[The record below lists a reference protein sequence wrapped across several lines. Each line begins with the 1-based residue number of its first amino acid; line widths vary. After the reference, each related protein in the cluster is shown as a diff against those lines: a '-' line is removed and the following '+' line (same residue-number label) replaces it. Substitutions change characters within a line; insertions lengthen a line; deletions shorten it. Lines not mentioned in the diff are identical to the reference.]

1 MFFFHISIL
10 AILNRISKRMP
21 DNLSTSSLPLLCI
34 IHAMG
39 IKKLRH
45 GRVMI
50 VHAAAYQYA
59 DHMRF
64 VHLNTYSTY
73 SLLKGMASPKKLAA
87 YAAEQGFDTLG
98 ITDYENVYG
107 AVDIS
112 KSLPA
117 QQVFPLLGGRLTI
130 TDDAGTVWGTVSVL
144 VQNEAGWRSLL
155 QLVTQAN
162 LASAADHCRAI
173 RVTDL
178 VAHATGLILLTGGA
192 RFGMLR
198 PLLEAKNIA
207 AATEVLTTLQHAFD
221 DRLYI
226 ECQRHGL
233 DIETNL
239 EPHLIELAMRL
250 NLPTVATNDSRF
262 LKPDEAEAYNALVC
276 IGEGLTLDSPEHTA
290 FGPEYALRPAADMEK
305 LFADIPEALANTTAI
320 AQRCGFWLEEK
331 PVKQMFMPV
340 WPTENPADVPEILRQ
355 QAHTGLAARLQQFV
369 LQADQSAEM
378 QAKLRQQYEDR
389 LTFELEMII
398 QMGFAG
404 YFLITSDFIRWAKGQ
419 NIPVGPGRG
428 SGAGSLVAWVLDI
441 TDLDPIRWELYFE
454 RFLNPDRVSLPDF
467 DVDFCQERRDEVI
480 QYVCQ
485 KYGSDRVAQII
496 TFGSLKARACI
507 RDVGRVM
514 QLPYGLVSKICAFV
528 PEGPNPPGI
537 AEVIAGDER
546 LQALAQEEDG
556 VQELLT
562 VAQQLEGCLRHASTH
577 AAGVVI
583 TDRPIVDVCGLYN
596 DPRSTL
602 PATQFPMFDA
612 EYAGLVKFDFLGLK
626 TLTTIQKTLEIVQA
640 TYGVSLDI
648 LQIPLEDEATYDE
661 LCAGNTTGIFQ
672 IESAGMTDLCRRMRP
687 RNLEDLSALVALYRP
702 GPLGSGMVDD
712 YIDVRHG
719 KQAAKYP
726 HPALE
731 PVLADTF
738 GVPVYQEQIMRMAQV
753 LAGYSLAQAD
763 MLRRAMGKKKP
774 AEMAKH
780 RELFVA
786 GAAQHHGVDA
796 EQANQIFDLMA
807 VFAGYGFN
815 KAHSLAYAY
824 ISYQTAYL
832 KTHYPLAFM
841 AASMTMDKG
850 NTDKLLVHRNEL
862 QRMGFTLRAPNIN
875 TDRVNFSIESTAPHE
890 GAVLYALSALKG
902 AGEDAMRQ
910 LRQAVKAA
918 GGVEDIFTLAEL
930 VPPQVLTRKNLEVLA
945 KAGALDVFQLPRAD
959 LLENIDTIQAYCQ
972 HYWEEKNSSQIG
984 LFGEAT
990 GSQLQRPPLVSAD
1003 KNDLWQT
1010 LQNEHSVL
1018 GFYHSAHPLSAYE
1031 FVLQRMDNLTPIA
1044 ALPEAAAQG
1053 KSAAHIAGIMM
1064 AKKEV
1069 RTKKGARMGILTLS
1083 DVSGQTEVVVFPE
1096 AYTHFQDLLV
1106 QTEPLLLHI
1115 SMNQENDRLRLH
1127 AEHLES
1133 LAQQPAKWAQITLK
1147 VDASADLHQVK
1158 HMLAAQPTGET
1169 ICTLVLPA
1177 NGHGEVKVRLPQRLS
1192 CSAVFLQDLRQL
1204 AGVQLQG

>member
-1 MFFFHISIL
+1 MS
-10 AILNRISKRMP
+10 
-21 DNLSTSSLPLLCI
+21 
-34 IHAMG
+34 
-39 IKKLRH
+39 
-45 GRVMI
+45 
-50 VHAAAYQYA
+50 
-59 DHMRF
+59 F

-73 SLLKGMASPKKLAA
+73 SLLKGMASPKKLAK
-87 YAAEQGFDTLG
+87 YAAEQGFTTLG

-112 KSLPA
+112 KTLPDNKI
-117 QQVFPLLGGRLTI
+117 FPLLGARLSVA
-130 TDDAGTVWGTVSVL
+130 DADGAVLGTVSVL
-144 VQNEAGWRSLL
+144 VQNQAGWLSLL
-155 QLVTQAN
+155 HLITKGN
-162 LASAADHCRAI
+162 LESGSQQTRAI
-173 RVTDL
+173 ALDDL
-178 VAHATGLILLTGGA
+178 IEKAEGLILLTGGA
-192 RFGMLR
+192 RFGLLR
-198 PLLEAKNIA
+198 PALEQKNLA
-207 AATEVLTTLQHAFD
+207 GAQEVLARLHQAFD

-226 ECQRHGL
+226 ELQRHGL
-233 DIETNL
+233 DIEAAL
-239 EPHLIELAMRL
+239 EPALIELAENL
-250 NLPTVATNDSRF
+250 NIPTVATNDSRF
-262 LKPDEAEAYNALVC
+262 LQPDEVEAYNALVC

-290 FGPEYALRPAADMEK
+290 FGPEYALRPAEEMEK
-305 LFADIPEALANTTAI
+305 LFADIPEAIANTEAI
-320 AQRCGFWLEEK
+320 AARCGLWLEEV
-331 PVKQMFMPV
+331 PVKEMFMPV
-340 WPTENPADVPEILRQ
+340 WPTEDGADVPDILRQ
-355 QAHTGLAARLQQFV
+355 QATAGLEDRLAEFV
-369 LQADQSAEM
+369 LTPDLTAEEQA
-378 QAKLRQQYEDR
+378 AKREQYTER

-398 QMGFAG
+398 SMGFAG
-404 YFLITSDFIRWAKGQ
+404 YFLITSDFIRWAKEQ

-428 SGAGSLVAWVLDI
+428 SGAGSLVAWTLAI

-537 AEVIAGDER
+537 QEVIAGDER

-556 VQELLT
+556 VQDLLT
-562 VAQQLEGCLRHASTH
+562 VAQQIEGCLRHASTH

-583 TDRPIVDVCGLYN
+583 ADRPIVEVCGLYN

-602 PATQFPMFDA
+602 PATQFSMFDA

-626 TLTTIQKTLEIVQA
+626 TLTTIQKTLEIVKA
-640 TYGVSLDI
+640 TYGDDLDI
-648 LQIPLEDEATYDE
+648 LQIPLDDPATYDE
-661 LCAGNTTGIFQ
+661 LCAGNTAGVFQ
-672 IESAGMTDLCRRMRP
+672 IESAGMTDLCRRMLP
-687 RNLEDLSALVALYRP
+687 RSLEDLSALVALYRP

-753 LAGYSLAQAD
+753 LAGYTLAQAD

-786 GAAQHHGVDA
+786 GAAELHNVDA

-815 KAHSLAYAY
+815 KAHSLAYAF

-841 AASMTMDKG
+841 AASMTLDKG
-850 NTDKLLVHRNEL
+850 NTDKLLNHKNEL
-862 QRMGFTLRAPNIN
+862 KRMGYELCAPNVN
-875 TDRVNFSIESTAPHE
+875 TDRVDFSIKSTAPHE
-890 GAVLYALSALKG
+890 GAVLYALSAIKG

-910 LRQAVKAA
+910 LRQAVKAN
-918 GGVEDIFTLAEL
+918 GGVTDIFELAEL

-945 KAGALDVFQLPRAD
+945 KSGALDVLGMPRANI
-959 LLENIDTIQAYCQ
+959 LENLDTIQAYC
-972 HYWEEKNSSQIG
+972 HNFWEEKNSQQIG

-990 GSQLQRPPLVSAD
+990 GGTLQRPALTT
-1003 KNDLWQT
+1003 NNRQDLWET
-1010 LQNEHSVL
+1010 LQHEQSVL
-1018 GFYHSAHPLSAYE
+1018 GFYHSDHPLSAYE
-1031 FVLQRMDNLTPIA
+1031 HIVSRLDYLTPIA
-1044 ALPEAAAQG
+1044 QLEQAVDAGRTE
-1053 KSAAHIAGIMM
+1053 AHIAGIIM

-1069 RTKKGARMGILTLS
+1069 RTKKGARMGIITLS
-1083 DVSGQTEVVVFPE
+1083 DAAGQTEVVVFPE
-1096 AYTHFQDLLV
+1096 AYTRFQEMLA
-1106 QTEPLLLHI
+1106 QAEPLLVHI
-1115 SMNQENDRLRLH
+1115 GMNRDGERLRLH

-1133 LAQQPAKWAQITLK
+1133 LAQQAEKWPQITLK
-1147 VDASADLHQVK
+1147 LTETTDLHEVK
-1158 HMLAAQPTGET
+1158 HILTSQPAGGTA
-1169 ICTLVLPA
+1169 CTLVLPA
-1177 NGHGEVKVRLPQRLS
+1177 NGHGEVKVRLPQKVT
-1192 CSAVFLQDLRQL
+1192 CSAAFLQNLRQVT
-1204 AGVQLQG
+1204 GVQLL